1 MDLDGQFVGWRH
13 DDDLGRSQRRIY
25 ARKEGQ
31 EISQCF
37 TGTRLRS
44 QIRVLSGSERR
55 NGGDLNKAGVG
66 YLLLR
71 ERRDEFGRQRQIG
84 KLHEIELGTGVGNTY
99 LSRRMVVGRA
109 VILSALP
116 ATPIAEGN
124 GVGAWL
130 GMHISAGPG
139 ISRTELADVFFFPGK
154 TFGWKNSQL
163 LRFLV

>member
-1 MDLDGQFVGWRH
+1 MLFR
-13 DDDLGRSQRRIY
+13 
-25 ARKEGQ
+25 
-31 EISQCF
+31 SQCF

-55 NGGDLNKAGVG
+55 NGGDLNGAGVG

-99 LSRRMVVGRA
+99 LSRWMVVGRG

-116 ATPIAEGN
+116 VSLIGEG
-124 GVGAWL
+124 GAWARL
-130 GMHISAGPG
+130 PGVRISARPG
-139 ISRTELADVFFFPGK
+139 
-154 TFGWKNSQL
+154 SQL
-163 LRFLV
+163 LRFLVQLVSL